1 MMMGVYDAA
10 AICKA
15 IAVDFKVKGL
25 THETAASQLGCSK
38 QTVSN
43 QISGKKKFSLKTAQR
58 YDETFGYNL
67 EFLLFGKGEL
77 NETQPLNSVVDV
89 EQKTSEVEPTVAELK
104 KQVRLARRL
113 FRIMN
118 NPDAIAAYEAVMS
131 GDDKT
136 YVSLF
141 KKLHYDFGW
150 QVSIGAVDS
159 DFMDRLRRLL
169 AEVQER
175 RAIILAERLDREFAR
190 DGVVSVQ
197 ALLEDCKEDILS
209 FQKEHPTMVVGE
221 LD

>member
-1 MMMGVYDAA
+1 MNAGVCDAA

-25 THETAASQLGCSK
+25 THETAAGQLGCSK

-43 QISGKKKFSLKTAQR
+43 QISGKKKFSLKTAQK
-58 YDETFGYNL
+58 YAETFGYNL

-77 NETQPLNSVVDV
+77 NGSQQITSVIEV
-89 EQKTSEVEPTVAELK
+89 ESKASDEEPTVAELK

-118 NPDAIAAYEAVMS
+118 NPDAIAAFEAVMA
-131 GDDKT
+131 GDDKK

-175 RAIILAERLDREFAR
+175 RAMILAERLDREYAR
-190 DGVVSVQ
+190 DGEVGIQ
-197 ALLEDCKEDILS
+197 DLLEDCKEDLLS
-209 FQKEHPTMVVGE
+209 FQKEHPTMVIGE
-221 LD
+221 L

>member
-1 MMMGVYDAA
+1 MYDAA

-25 THETAASQLGCSK
+25 THETAAGQLGCSK

-43 QISGKKKFSLKTAQR
+43 QISGKKKFSLKTAQK
-58 YDETFGYNL
+58 YAETFGYNL

-77 NETQPLNSVVDV
+77 NGSQQITSVIEV
-89 EQKTSEVEPTVAELK
+89 ESKASDEEPTVAELK

-118 NPDAIAAYEAVMS
+118 NPDAIAAFEAVMA
-131 GDDKT
+131 GDDKK

-175 RAIILAERLDREFAR
+175 RAMILAERLDREYAR
-190 DGVVSVQ
+190 DGEVGIQ
-197 ALLEDCKEDILS
+197 DLLEDCKEDLLS
-209 FQKEHPTMVVGE
+209 FQKEHPTMVIGE
-221 LD
+221 L

>member
-1 MMMGVYDAA
+1 MNAGVCDAA

-25 THETAASQLGCSK
+25 THETAAGQLGCSK

-43 QISGKKKFSLKTAQR
+43 QISGKKKFSLKTAQK
-58 YDETFGYNL
+58 YAETFGYNL

-77 NETQPLNSVVDV
+77 NGSQQITSVIEV
-89 EQKTSEVEPTVAELK
+89 ESKASDEEPTVAELK

-118 NPDAIAAYEAVMS
+118 NPDAIAAFEAVMA
-131 GDDKT
+131 GDDKK

-175 RAIILAERLDREFAR
+175 RAMILAERLDREYAR
-190 DGVVSVQ
+190 DGEVGIQ
-197 ALLEDCKEDILS
+197 DLLEDCKEDLLS
-209 FQKEHPTMVVGE
+209 FQKENPTMVIGE
-221 LD
+221 L

>member
-1 MMMGVYDAA
+1 MNTGVYDAA

-25 THETAASQLGCSK
+25 THETAAGQLGCSK

-43 QISGKKKFSLKTAQR
+43 QISGKKKFSLKTAQK
-58 YDETFGYNL
+58 YAETFGYNL

-77 NETQPLNSVVDV
+77 NGSQQITSVIEV
-89 EQKTSEVEPTVAELK
+89 ESKASDEEPTVAELK

-118 NPDAIAAYEAVMS
+118 NPDAIAAFEAVMA
-131 GDDKT
+131 GDDKK

-175 RAIILAERLDREFAR
+175 RAMILAERLDREYAR
-190 DGVVSVQ
+190 DGEVGIQ
-197 ALLEDCKEDILS
+197 DLLEDCKEDLLS
-209 FQKEHPTMVVGE
+209 FQKENPTMVIGE
-221 LD
+221 L

>member
-1 MMMGVYDAA
+1 MNTGVYDAA

-25 THETAASQLGCSK
+25 THETAAGQLGCSK

-43 QISGKKKFSLKTAQR
+43 QISGKKKFSLKTAQK
-58 YDETFGYNL
+58 YAETFGYNL

-77 NETQPLNSVVDV
+77 NGSQQITSVIEV
-89 EQKTSEVEPTVAELK
+89 ESKASDEEPTVAELK

-118 NPDAIAAYEAVMS
+118 NPDAIAAFEAVMA
-131 GDDKT
+131 GDDKK

-175 RAIILAERLDREFAR
+175 RAMILAERLDREYAR
-190 DGVVSVQ
+190 DGEVGIQ
-197 ALLEDCKEDILS
+197 DLLEDCKEDLLS
-209 FQKEHPTMVVGE
+209 FQKEHPTMVIGE
-221 LD
+221 L

>member
-1 MMMGVYDAA
+1 MMGVYDAA

-58 YDETFGYNL
+58 YAETFGYNL

-77 NETQPLNSVVDV
+77 NGTQPLNSVVDV

-175 RAIILAERLDREFAR
+175 RAIILADRLDREVAR
-190 DGVVSVQ
+190 DGVVSGQ

-209 FQKEHPTMVVGE
+209 FQKEHSTMVVGE
-221 LD
+221 LE

>member
-1 MMMGVYDAA
+1 MITGVYDAA

-25 THETAASQLGCSK
+25 THETAAGQLGCSK

-43 QISGKKKFSLKTAQR
+43 QISGKKKFSLKTAQK
-58 YDETFGYNL
+58 YAETFGYNL

-77 NETQPLNSVVDV
+77 NGSQQITSVIEV
-89 EQKTSEVEPTVAELK
+89 ESKASDEEPTVAELK

-118 NPDAIAAYEAVMS
+118 NPDAIAAFEAVMA
-131 GDDKT
+131 GDDKK

-175 RAIILAERLDREFAR
+175 RAMILAERLDREYAR
-190 DGVVSVQ
+190 DGEVGIQ
-197 ALLEDCKEDILS
+197 DLLEDCKEDLLS
-209 FQKEHPTMVVGE
+209 FQKEHPTMVIGE
-221 LD
+221 L